1 MEVKAVFQ
9 ADRITD
15 LAKNDFKKREL
26 LIIWK
31 DGFWQKKFSGNVMK
45 NIKMKKTVFV

>member
-15 LAKNDFKKREL
+15 LAKKRFQEEREL
-26 LIIWK
+26 NHLE
-31 DGFWQKKFSGNVMK
+31 DSAGVR
-45 NIKMKKTVFV
+45 

>member
-15 LAKNDFKKREL
+15 LAKKRFQEEIAL
-26 LIIWK
+26 NHMEGWFQAIEIQLEC
-31 DGFWQKKFSGNVMK
+31 DE
-45 NIKMKKTVFV
+45 